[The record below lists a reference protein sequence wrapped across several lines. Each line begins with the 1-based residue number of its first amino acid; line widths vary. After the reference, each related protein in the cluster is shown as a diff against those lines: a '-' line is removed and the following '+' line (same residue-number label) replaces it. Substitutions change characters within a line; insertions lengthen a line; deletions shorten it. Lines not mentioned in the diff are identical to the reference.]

1 MSCIDHN
8 TVRRLTNGRTK
19 IIIVHGR
26 CWLSNGE
33 SRLPQIQPKTDTNK
47 TENQNHCAAK
57 GKAIAQM
64 FCDSDKYSFC
74 LARPKNDLPDGRCR
88 ETPGMF
94 LLQFNHGH
102 TALALTITAQPKAFY
117 HPVSA

>member
-8 TVRRLTNGRTK
+8 TVRWLTDGRTK

-26 CWLSNGE
+26 CCLSNGE

-57 GKAIAQM
+57 GKAIAR
-64 FCDSDKYSFC
+64 F
-74 LARPKNDLPDGRCR
+74 
-88 ETPGMF
+88 F
-94 LLQFNHGH
+94 LLRCTECFAMM
-102 TALALTITAQPKAFY
+102 TSPAVL
-117 HPVSA
+117 

>member
-8 TVRRLTNGRTK
+8 TVRRLTDSRTK

-57 GKAIAQM
+57 GKAIASFLSFALYRM
-64 FCDSDKYSFC
+64 FCHDDFPAV
-74 LARPKNDLPDGRCR
+74 L
-88 ETPGMF
+88 
-94 LLQFNHGH
+94 
-102 TALALTITAQPKAFY
+102 
-117 HPVSA
+117 

>member
-8 TVRRLTNGRTK
+8 TVRRLTDGRTK

-33 SRLPQIQPKTDTNK
+33 SRLPQIKPKTDTNK
-47 TENQNHCAAK
+47 TENQNQCAAK
-57 GKAIAQM
+57 GKAIAP
-64 FCDSDKYSFC
+64 F
-74 LARPKNDLPDGRCR
+74 PDGRCR

-94 LLQFNHGH
+94 LLQFNHGY
-102 TALALTITAQPKAFY
+102 TALALTVTAQPEAFD

>member
-19 IIIVHGR
+19 IIIVYGR

-57 GKAIAQM
+57 GKAIAPFLSFALYRM
-64 FCDSDKYSFC
+64 FCHDDFPAV
-74 LARPKNDLPDGRCR
+74 L
-88 ETPGMF
+88 
-94 LLQFNHGH
+94 
-102 TALALTITAQPKAFY
+102 
-117 HPVSA
+117 

>member
-1 MSCIDHN
+1 MSGIDHN
-8 TVRRLTNGRTK
+8 TVRRLTDGRTK

-57 GKAIAQM
+57 GKVIAFFLSFALYRM
-64 FCDSDKYSFC
+64 FCHDD
-74 LARPKNDLPDGRCR
+74 
-88 ETPGMF
+88 F
-94 LLQFNHGH
+94 LVIL
-102 TALALTITAQPKAFY
+102 
-117 HPVSA
+117 